1 MKTQKTKST
10 THYLLLLDRSG
21 SMASCWGAT
30 TEALMAQ
37 MESIKRLAAE
47 HPALPIKVTVAFFN
61 TTLSYFINAAPAE
74 SLSKIN
80 LSGVDPEGG
89 TALLDAMAVTLN
101 TIDEQMAE
109 QDDAI
114 AVILTDGEENASR
127 MYSYDYVGCLIGNLK
142 SSERWKFKMLGAD
155 FDSFTNIGSKINLS
169 LSENLM
175 FKKVAVREVMESE
188 MMALSEHMLDKKIR
202 FDDNF

>member
-1 MKTQKTKST
+1 MKTQNAKST

-30 TEALMAQ
+30 MEALLAQ
-37 MESIKRLAAE
+37 MDSIKRLAAE
-47 HPALPIKVTVAFFN
+47 YTDLPIKVTVAFFN
-61 TTLSYFINAAPAE
+61 TTLSYFINSAPAE

-101 TIDEQMAE
+101 TIEQEMKE
-109 QDDAI
+109 NDDAI

-127 MYSYDYVGCLIGNLK
+127 MYSYDYVGCLIGSLK

-175 FKKVAVREVMESE
+175 FKKVAVREVMDSE

-202 FDDNF
+202 FDENF